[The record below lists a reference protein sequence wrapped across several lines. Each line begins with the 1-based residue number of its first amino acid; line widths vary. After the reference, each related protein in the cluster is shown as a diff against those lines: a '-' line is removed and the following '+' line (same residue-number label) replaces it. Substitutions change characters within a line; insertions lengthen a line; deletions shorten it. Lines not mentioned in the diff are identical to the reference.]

1 MKNYTI
7 NQNTLALVPLGKKKT
22 VIYENHDCY
31 IIDEKINKIMDNN
44 CQYNGSSLEG
54 RVKGTYTLTGFNY
67 KAPIMVSED
76 KNIVFFPTCSPRL
89 KECSWINVGNI
100 KKLYLKDNKC
110 LIEFLNEECLEI
122 EESFRIIQ
130 NQYLKSLSLQNA
142 FKNIK
147 NQ

>member
-1 MKNYTI
+1 MKNYAI

-31 IIDEKINKIMDNN
+31 IIDEKITKIMDRN
-44 CQYNGSSLEG
+44 CQFNGSSLEG

-89 KECSWINVGNI
+89 KECSWINAGNI
-100 KKLYLKDNKC
+100 KKLHIKDNKC

-147 NQ
+147 IQ